1 MIFKILT
8 NHFSVYS
15 RFSIFSIF
23 VLNFSFSSRLSRFYR
38 TISLSPLDFQDF
50 VEQFL
55 FLFSIFKICIT
66 LSLSLLDFQDLKKS
80 FSSLG
85 IQDFVP
91 CFSSKLGLRCLP
103 LTFVFHL
110 RRNTLDK
117 RRNPPANNNGCGW
130 LFVVW
135 SLLRSPFGPP
145 GDDHP
150 HRPESHQQ
158 SPSYFPL
165 SSFQMHF

>member
-1 MIFKILT
+1 MSRSPLDFQDFEKSFL
-8 NHFSVYS
+8 FLLSVLK
-15 RFSIFSIF
+15 IF
-23 VLNFSFSSRLSRFYR
+23 VLNFSFSSRFSRFCR
-38 TISLSPLDFQDF
+38 
-50 VEQFL
+50 
-55 FLFSIFKICIT
+55 T
-66 LSLSLLDFQDLKKS
+66 LSLCFLDFQDLNKS
-80 FSSLG
+80 FSSLD

-110 RRNTLDK
+110 GRNILDK
-117 RRNPPANNNGCGW
+117 RRNPPASNGCGW

-135 SLLRSPFGPP
+135 SLPRSPFGLP

-158 SPSYFPL
+158 SPSHCPL
-165 SSFQMHF
+165 SSFQMHFRCCLENHFTGD